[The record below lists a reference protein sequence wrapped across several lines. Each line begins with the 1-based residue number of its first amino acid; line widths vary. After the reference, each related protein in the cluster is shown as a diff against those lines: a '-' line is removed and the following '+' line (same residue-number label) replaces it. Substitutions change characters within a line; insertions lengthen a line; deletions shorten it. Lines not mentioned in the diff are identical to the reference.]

1 MLGAMTALFVILS
14 QLTYPILL
22 AIYYWCKPGDENKP
36 LDTDPSFDS
45 FSSAYTAIGLYFL
58 LIAICSKQNLG
69 VFIRLGSLGAIF
81 VSMFVLAIVT
91 IGAWGIHT
99 TEY

>member
-1 MLGAMTALFVILS
+1 M
-14 QLTYPILL
+14 L
-22 AIYYWCKPGDENKP
+22 AIYYWCKPGDASKE
-36 LDTDPSFDS
+36 LDMDPTFDH

-69 VFIRLGSLGAIF
+69 AFIRLGSLSAIF
-81 VSMFVLAIVT
+81 VSMFVLAILCLGVY
-91 IGAWGIHT
+91 GYAT